1 MKIFK
6 LTSFHN
12 IAFIGMFVGLSD
24 GGIVIKNR
32 FLNFISKLQ
41 AQHNIL
47 PICWICATVNC
58 DCCSDSIFYT
68 MCFSVV
74 LSVGS
79 N

>member
-1 MKIFK
+1 VSSLLRAIAVHFYYHLLLFMLNDCALMKIFK

-24 GGIVIKNR
+24 VGIVIKNR

-47 PICWICATVNC
+47 PIC
-58 DCCSDSIFYT
+58 
-68 MCFSVV
+68 
-74 LSVGS
+74 
-79 N
+79 